1 MTRLFVNLCA
11 GLMLAGT
18 VHAADAK
25 LPKLLDM
32 GASKCIPCRKM
43 APILEELKRDYAGKF
58 TTEFVDVW
66 QPENA
71 AKGEEHKIRLIPT
84 QIFFDAAGK
93 ELWRHEG
100 FLSKEAILMKWE
112 ELGVTVREKPSVA
125 ERWQPAQPDKR
136 SKEDICYL
144 CDGTIEPK
152 SLVRVKSPKG
162 DVRLCSVHCYFIVD
176 SCLTEDKTGF
186 EDRVEVTDAATGK
199 PIALTKSVYLV
210 GADAKTGRPWIKP
223 FADRAAA
230 EQERGGTVL
239 TFAQLKV
246 KELATRCGFCDRA
259 VYPED
264 AALVKAR
271 PGIHTFGCCA
281 HCALGVAARLGT
293 DIEVHQPDALTGEM
307 IVINTMNGCVESVQ
321 PPTAVAWFGQRTK
334 PDGTRASA
342 GCFHQGNFVNADNLR
357 KWLEA
362 HPLETGSQ
370 ITIEKALADKMKL
383 SPAQIQK
390 ACKIGE
396 CSPK

>member
-1 MTRLFVNLCA
+1 MKPFLTALFISCL
-11 GLMLAGT
+11 LLAG
-18 VHAADAK
+18 ARAEAGK
-25 LPKLLDM
+25 PKLLDL
-32 GASKCIPCRKM
+32 GASKCLPCKKM
-43 APILEELKRDYAGKF
+43 APILDELKKEYAGKF

-66 QPENA
+66 EAQNA
-71 AKGEEHKIRLIPT
+71 AKAEEHKIRVIPT

-112 ELGVTVREKPSVA
+112 ELGVTVREKPQVL
-125 ERWQPAQPDKR
+125 ERWQPVQPDTRAKD
-136 SKEDICYL
+136 EVCYL

-152 SLVRVKSPKG
+152 TLVGVKTAKG

-186 EDRVEVTDAATGK
+186 EDRVEVTDTATGQ
-199 PIALTKSVYLV
+199 PVALKKAVYLV
-210 GADAKTGRPWIKP
+210 GADARTGRPWIKA
-223 FADRAAA
+223 FADRATA
-230 EQERGGTVL
+230 EKERGVVL
-239 TFAQLKV
+239 TFAQLKT

-264 AALVKAR
+264 ASLVKAG
-271 PGIHTFGCCA
+271 PGLHTFGCCA
-281 HCALGVAARLGT
+281 HCALGVAARLGM

-307 IVINTMNGCVESVQ
+307 IIIQTMNGQVASVR
-321 PPTAVAWFGQRTK
+321 PATAVAWYGQRVK

-342 GCFHQGNFVNADNLR
+342 GCFHQANFVNAGNLQ
-357 KWLEA
+357 KWLA
-362 HPLETGSQ
+362 ANPLETGSQ
-370 ITIEKALADKMKL
+370 ITIDKALADKMKL
-383 SPAQIQK
+383 TPAQIQK